1 MNEWALGDGKVDCDG
16 VYQKIIRRGA
26 EAFNGSTHG
35 QARGL
40 VDVDVIDL
48 KSIGGGD
55 SPGHGAFADASG
67 ENLAAFRR
75 KLLAIA
81 QAAYGTIRRKDDGS
95 RENRAEQGATA
106 DFINA
111 GDSLKTLGLGLALVF
126 GLASHQ

>member
-1 MNEWALGDGKVDCDG
+1 MNECALGDGKVDCDC
-16 VYQKIIRRGA
+16 VYQEIIRRRT
-26 EAFNGSTHG
+26 EAFDGSTHG

-48 KSIGGGD
+48 EGVGSGD
-55 SPGHGAFADASG
+55 SPGYGTFADAFRK
-67 ENLAAFRR
+67 NLAAFRG

-81 QAAYGTIRRKDDGS
+81 QAAYGTIRRQDNGS

>member
-1 MNEWALGDGKVDCDG
+1 MNERALGDGKVDCDG
-16 VYQKIIRRGA
+16 VYQEIIRRGA
-26 EAFNGSTHG
+26 EAFNCSTHG

-48 KSIGGGD
+48 ESIGGGNG
-55 SPGHGAFADASG
+55 PGYGTFADAFRK
-67 ENLAAFRR
+67 NLAAFRR

-81 QAAYGTIRRKDDGS
+81 QAAYGTIRRKDHGG
-95 RENRAEQGATA
+95 REDRAEQGATA